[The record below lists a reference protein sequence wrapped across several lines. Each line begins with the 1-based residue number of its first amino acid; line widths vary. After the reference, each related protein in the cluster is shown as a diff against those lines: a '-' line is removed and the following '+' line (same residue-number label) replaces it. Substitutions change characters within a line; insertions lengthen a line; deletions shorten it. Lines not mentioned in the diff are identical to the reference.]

1 VSNRLW
7 AAVAGAVAACC
18 SVLVVVMLVAPASST
33 LPVDDFAESIA
44 PVLAA
49 AACALAARRHGG
61 RARMGWL
68 LVAASAASWG
78 AGQVAWSWLEL
89 VAHQVN
95 PFPSLADVGY
105 VLSVPLLVA
114 GLLTLPVWPSGS
126 LAKVRA
132 ITDGL
137 IIAGGLLLISWYTVL
152 SAIVASPADTA
163 LGQGLSLAYPVG
175 DVIVVTVLAIMWSRA
190 ASDSRGPILLII
202 AGLGSIAFSDSTFA
216 YLQAQAS
223 FGSGN
228 VVDIGW
234 VFGFLMVGL
243 AALFALDRP
252 MGSRRG
258 TPPRWRTAVL
268 PYAPLPVAIGF
279 AIDERLTNGYINLF
293 TLSMALALFLLVLLR
308 QGLSVRENISLLRR
322 LAANE
327 TELNHRAEHDPLTDL
342 NNRASF
348 IRFVDEHLLSASSE
362 RLCAVMFVDLDD
374 FKHINDSMGHAMG
387 DQAIVAVGERLKS
400 CMRDHDL
407 VARLGG
413 DEFAVFLTRLPNVG
427 QMVTIAERLIETLNE
442 PFQSSDMRASVCGT
456 IGIAIAEAGDDAG
469 ELLRRADIAMYAAK
483 ARGKG
488 LFGIFEPSMHVA
500 MYAPL
505 ERRADLERAAEDEEF
520 TLFFQPVVDVASRE
534 MVGVEALIRWQH
546 PRLGLLGPVE
556 FIDDL
561 EKAGLMVKVGAWVLV
576 EACRQTM
583 RLRAGRHRDLSV
595 SVNVSSSQMQDAG
608 FVAVVADALAT
619 TGLPASALVIELT
632 ESGSIGESEV
642 VGLRLR
648 QLRAMGVRVAIDD
661 FGSGYSS
668 FTYLRRLRV
677 DILKIDKTFVDGLLA
692 GGPGAALVEGMIG
705 LGNSL
710 GLLTVGEGVEEEE
723 QHAALVRLGCTM
735 AQGYLHAR
743 PMPMD
748 QLVLLEDP
756 DAVNNPREVAA
767 AG

>member
-1 VSNRLW
+1 MSNRLW
-7 AAVAGAVAACC
+7 AAVAAAAAVCC
-18 SVLVVVMLVAPASST
+18 AVLVVVMLVGPVAQT
-33 LPVDDFAESIA
+33 LAVDDITESIA

-49 AACALAARRHGG
+49 TACVVAGRRQRG
-61 RARMGWL
+61 RARAGWFM
-68 LVAASAASWG
+68 VGASAAAWG

-89 VAHQVN
+89 VVHQDN
-95 PFPSLADVGY
+95 PFPSVADIGFTLA
-105 VLSVPLLVA
+105 VPLLVA
-114 GLLTLPVWPSGS
+114 GLLTMPVWPSGS
-126 LAKVRA
+126 LAKLRA

-137 IIAGGLLLISWYTVL
+137 IIAGGFLLISWYTVL
-152 SAIVASPADTA
+152 AAIVASPADTA

-175 DVIVVTVLAIMWSRA
+175 DVIVVTILATMWLRA
-190 ASDSRGPILLII
+190 SPASRGPILLLIG
-202 AGLGSIAFSDSTFA
+202 GLGLLAMSDSTFA
-216 YLQAQAS
+216 YLQAQAT

-228 VVDIGW
+228 VVDVGW
-234 VFGFLMVGL
+234 VAGYLMVGL
-243 AALFALDRP
+243 AALFALNRP
-252 MGSRRG
+252 MATKPGSA
-258 TPPRWRTAVL
+258 PRWSTAAL

-279 AIDERLTNGYINLF
+279 AIDERLTIGYINLF
-293 TLSMALALFLLVLLR
+293 TLSMALALFLLILLR
-308 QGLSVRENISLLRR
+308 QGLSVRENIALLRR
-322 LAANE
+322 LAVNE
-327 TELNHRAEHDPLTDL
+327 TELHHRAEHDPLTDL
-342 NNRASF
+342 NNRSSF
-348 IRFVDEHLLSASSE
+348 IRFVDEHLLAAPDD

-374 FKHINDSMGHAMG
+374 FKHINDSMGHATG
-387 DQAIVAVGERLKS
+387 DQAIVAVGSRLKA

-442 PFQSSDMRASVCGT
+442 PFQTSDMHASVCGT
-456 IGIAIAEAGDDAG
+456 IGIAIAEPGDDAG

-505 ERRADLERAAEDEEF
+505 ERRADLERAAADDEF
-520 TLFFQPVVDVASRE
+520 TLHFQPVVDVASRE
-534 MVGVEALIRWQH
+534 MVSVEALIRWDH

-576 EACRQTM
+576 EACRQVM
-583 RLRAGRHRDLSV
+583 RLRAGSHPALTV
-595 SVNVSSSQMQDAG
+595 SVNVSSSQIQDAG
-608 FVAVVADALAT
+608 FVGVVSDALAT
-619 TGLPASALVIELT
+619 TGLPPTALVVELT

-642 VGLRLR
+642 VDIRLR

-677 DILKIDKTFVDGLLA
+677 DVLKIDKTFVDGLLG

-743 PMPMD
+743 PMSMD
-748 QLVLLEDP
+748 QLVLLEAGAARDRGE
-756 DAVNNPREVAA
+756 VVAA
-767 AG
+767 G